1 MTASMTPRGG
11 SDLRTPR
18 TKAFGCAASAMV
30 GGRIGSNTSSRN
42 NSNDLTYGSALGTRP
57 DSSSFNYKSSSS
69 SGRPRPSP
77 LKTADP
83 TASSTTGSLSLVR
96 AMKGMANPAGESE
109 GKPARGLSSSLL
121 DGSDGEDSHDG
132 SHSVCSVRSN
142 RSDVSALSTM
152 SSSHRSNTRKGS
164 AASVGSNRSIHM
176 SFSGGSDAVHGD
188 CSIDI
193 EQQTSLDPSKMSL
206 CHDFRQ
212 LVGEGQA
219 DGLLQCL
226 QMYGYTQP
234 NKLQA
239 HALPAV
245 LHFLGRSL
253 QGGQASHSGKGKSC
267 MMIQGPEKSGKT
279 SSVIISLL
287 SQFDLSLAQPQ
298 AILLSASPKRDFDKF
313 LSVFTLMQSITYQAF
328 SEEDDAEIDNENS
341 PKVKAAGKA
350 HILIGHPRLM
360 LKLLSSAP
368 RLNLDAVKALVIDDA
383 EELLYNTDSCA
394 SPTSAA
400 VRAAVEEQLERQLS
414 PAKSPSPPLDPPVT
428 ARESASRQGCKQDR
442 LKALSARDGVSAKES
457 AILADREASAPESK
471 TLSSCLQSPH
481 VEDIVQ
487 ICNVIECRQYSH
499 PSTDSFRISAG
510 QAPAD
515 KLRYIILSRQLT
527 DPSSRKVLR
536 LLKNSLMKKKNLL
549 GMDGMPPPTRIIK
562 AMKHYYAEAPSS
574 DWVRVFAGLVQSLMF
589 PRALIFCD
597 DEGIST
603 YAKEM
608 LDMGIAVSVNMPA
621 AGSTGDA
628 ASVSEARRK
637 AVQDFTSNRTQF
649 LLTRSEPAVCQIV
662 LPKVSC
668 VFHFGIPPHL
678 TSVYGVRLLPLDP
691 ATAKDSASILFIDAP
706 RNVTGKANRLA
717 KDVGKLFDI
726 DFLDMPFEFLPAQS
740 PGLGRRTKKR
750 ESKESRNSTNSTTGG
765 YTGLSAG

>member
-1 MTASMTPRGG
+1 MTAAMTPRGG
-11 SDLRTPR
+11 TDFRTPR
-18 TKAFGCAASAMV
+18 TKAFGSAASVMV
-30 GGRIGSNTSSRN
+30 GGRNNSRDLNGTSSRN
-42 NSNDLTYGSALGTRP
+42 NSNDLTYGSALGARP
-57 DSSSFNYKSSSS
+57 DSSSIGFKPGSSA

-77 LKTADP
+77 LKSGDP
-83 TASSTTGSLSLVR
+83 TSPSATGNLSLVR
-96 AMKGMANPAGESE
+96 AMKGMPTSVTGESE
-109 GKPARGLSSSLL
+109 GKPARGLSA
-121 DGSDGEDSHDG
+121 DHGWSDGEDSQGDG
-132 SHSVCSVRSN
+132 SQSVCSVRSN

-164 AASVGSNRSIHM
+164 AASAGSNRSIHM
-176 SFSGGSDAVHGD
+176 SFSGGGDSVHGD

-193 EQQTSLDPSKMSL
+193 EQQSSLDPSKMSL

-253 QGGQASHSGKGKSC
+253 EGGQASHSGKGKSC

-313 LSVFTLMQSITYQAF
+313 LSVFTLMQSINYQSF
-328 SEEDDAEIDNENS
+328 SEEDDAEIGESS
-341 PKVKAAGKA
+341 PKVKAAAKA
-350 HILIGHPRLM
+350 HILIGHPRPM

-368 RLNLDAVKALVIDDA
+368 RLNLDAVKALIIDDA

-400 VRAAVEEQLERQLS
+400 VKAAVAGQLLS
-414 PAKSPSPPLDPPVT
+414 SSATASPPHDPPVT
-428 ARESASRQGCKQDR
+428 ARESRSRQGSKENR
-442 LKALSARDGVSAKES
+442 LKVLSARDGVSAKES
-457 AILADREASAPESK
+457 AIRADREASAPESK
-471 TLSSCLQSPH
+471 TLSSCLQSPL

-510 QAPAD
+510 QAPAN
-515 KLRYIILSRQLT
+515 KLRYIILSQQLT

-562 AMKHYYAEAPSS
+562 AMKHYYAEAPAS

-608 LDMGIAVSVNMPA
+608 QDMGIAVSVNMPA

-637 AVQDFTSNRTQF
+637 AVQDFTSNKTQF

-668 VFHFGIPPHL
+668 VFHFGIPSHL
-678 TSVYGVRLLPLDP
+678 PSVYGVRLLPLDP
-691 ATAKDSASILFIDAP
+691 GTAKDAASILFIDAP
-706 RNVTGKANRLA
+706 RNVTGKTNKLA

-726 DFLDMPFEFLPAQS
+726 DFLDMPFEFLPAQT
-740 PGLGRRTKKR
+740 PGPGRRKKR
-750 ESKESRNSTNSTTGG
+750 QSGQSTNSTSG
-765 YTGLSAG
+765 A